1 LILGN
6 PDVRV
11 QPRWL
16 RSHCVLCDWSTD

>member
-1 LILGN
+1 MLGN
-6 PDVRV
+6 PDVRA